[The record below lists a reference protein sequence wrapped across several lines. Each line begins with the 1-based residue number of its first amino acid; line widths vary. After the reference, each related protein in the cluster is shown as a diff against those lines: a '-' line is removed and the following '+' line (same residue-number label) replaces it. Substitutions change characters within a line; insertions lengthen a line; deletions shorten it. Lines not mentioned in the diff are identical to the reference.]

1 MTRFVLLIVI
11 AIAIGIM
18 ATAVSAAGKSGGKGK
33 KKEKDPRECEVCV
46 SNLNKIDSFIPEI
59 NKTNTTEIEKAI
71 GKHCTLSG
79 FGSEWKPNPA
89 LESQRDIKMCY
100 IFEPIKRAISIPMA
114 TRMPKEKVCRRLE
127 KENPDICN
135 IKYPLKVEKT
145 EGEKTDY
152 SKLKIKELKE
162 ILRQRNVDCKGCT
175 EKSDYVKRC
184 EATEDGE
191 F

>member
-1 MTRFVLLIVI
+1 MSRLVFLLVI
-11 AIAIGIM
+11 AVAIMMISS
-18 ATAVSAAGKSGGKGK
+18 ASAAAKK

-46 SNLNKIDSFIPEI
+46 ANLNKIDSFIPDDK
-59 NKTNTTEIEKAI
+59 KTDTDAIEKAI

-89 LESQRDIKMCY
+89 LESQRDVKMCY
-100 IFEPIKRAISIPMA
+100 IFEPIKRAISTPMA

-175 EKSDYVKRC
+175 EKTDYVKRC

-191 F
+191 L